1 MADEQT
7 SKTLCDEYW
16 RRMFAGMALQAI
28 ILTDPHQNS
37 FNHAQYAIESADALL
52 QKFNKE

>member
-28 ILTDPHQNS
+28 ILTDPHQTS